1 MDKIFIEASLGEL
14 LDKISILEIKSDK
27 IKDSINKD
35 EIAKEYTSLRNTLG
49 KMKFDIDQ
57 KKRVNQAIIDLKKI
71 NTKLWEVEDQ
81 KRLAEKNK
89 NFNEMFIDLA
99 RSVYKL
105 NDQRAK
111 IKRNVNE
118 SFDSNIKEIKKYTNY

>member
-1 MDKIFIEASLGEL
+1 M
-14 LDKISILEIKSDK
+14 ISIK
-27 IKDSINKD
+27 
-35 EIAKEYTSLRNTLG
+35 
-49 KMKFDIDQ
+49 

-111 IKRNVNE
+111 IKRNINE

>member
-57 KKRVNQAIIDLKKI
+57 KKRVNQAIIDLKNI
-71 NTKLWEVEDQ
+71 NTKIWEVEDQ

-89 NFNEMFIDLA
+89 NFNEMFIVLE
-99 RSVYKL
+99 RSV
-105 NDQRAK
+105 
-111 IKRNVNE
+111 
-118 SFDSNIKEIKKYTNY
+118 

>member
-1 MDKIFIEASLGEL
+1 MDKIFIETSLGEL

>member
-35 EIAKEYTSLRNTLG
+35 EIAKEYTSLQNTLG

-57 KKRVNQAIIDLKKI
+57 KK
-71 NTKLWEVEDQ
+71 TC
-81 KRLAEKNK
+81 
-89 NFNEMFIDLA
+89 
-99 RSVYKL
+99 
-105 NDQRAK
+105 
-111 IKRNVNE
+111 
-118 SFDSNIKEIKKYTNY
+118 

>member
-89 NFNEMFIDLA
+89 NFNEMFIGLA

>member
-1 MDKIFIEASLGEL
+1 MDKIYIEASLAEL

-35 EIAKEYTSLRNTLG
+35 EIAKEYTSLQNTLG